1 MVGNLNIVQNTTVLY
16 GLKGYLK
23 IIDKI
28 IKDLNAYNYS
38 FDIKLIL
45 TEAISNAFIHGN
57 NKDNTKPIKILYY
70 FDGASIIF
78 EVKDSG
84 IKSLEFGISKTI
96 NDADILNEG
105 GRGLFLINSLSDELE
120 YKCNTLIIKKNI
132 A

>member
-1 MVGNLNIVQNTTVLY
+1 MNIMKNTTVLH
-16 GLKGYLK
+16 GLKNYLK

-28 IKDLNAYNYS
+28 ITDLDAYDYS
-38 FDIKLIL
+38 FEIKLIL

-57 NKDNTKPIKILYY
+57 NKDKTKPIRILYY
-70 FDGASIIF
+70 FDGARIVF
-78 EVKDSG
+78 EIKDSG
-84 IKSLEFGISKTI
+84 LKSVEFGISKTI

-105 GRGLFLINSLSDELE
+105 GRGLFLIKCLSDELE